1 MKLFKYILFI
11 VVLVFSIIF
20 IIQLNELNTID
31 QLPVRIQIPYLIG
44 IDGMNPEGIK
54 VWEAIILTLS
64 IGVFV
69 GFIIALFQMISQ
81 KSEIITLKSNTRRL
95 KSELDDLRNNAIDDD
110 IQIEDDNQL
119 GTDL

>member
-11 VVLVFSIIF
+11 IVLVFSIIF

-81 KSEIITLKSNTRRL
+81 KSEIITLKSNIRRL

>member
-81 KSEIITLKSNTRRL
+81 KSEIITLKSNVRRL

>member
-1 MKLFKYILFI
+1 MKK
-11 VVLVFSIIF
+11 
-20 IIQLNELNTID
+20 
-31 QLPVRIQIPYLIG
+31 
-44 IDGMNPEGIK
+44 
-54 VWEAIILTLS
+54 AIILTLS

-81 KSEIITLKSNTRRL
+81 KSEIMTLKSNNRRL

-119 GTDL
+119 GSDL

>member
-11 VVLVFSIIF
+11 VALVFSIIF
-20 IIQLNELNTID
+20 IIQLNELNTIN
-31 QLPVRIQIPYLIG
+31 QLPVRIKIPYLIG
-44 IDGMNPEGIK
+44 FDGMNPDGIK

-64 IGVFV
+64 TGVFV
-69 GFIIALFQMISQ
+69 GFIIALFQMIAQ
-81 KSEIITLKSNTRRL
+81 KSEIITLKSNIRRF

-119 GTDL
+119 SSDL